1 MFSEKISSI
10 TPSMTISIS
19 TKVAELRSQGENIIN
34 LSIGE
39 PDFLTP
45 KSAKDKAN
53 WAIDNDKTK
62 YDKAAGL
69 LELREA
75 ICKKLK
81 DENGLTY
88 STSQII
94 ISSGAKHSIT
104 NTLLAFLNQ
113 GDEVIIPKPYWT
125 SYPEMVKLVG
135 GVPILV
141 DTKPENNYKLT
152 VDELASAITPHT
164 KLLLI
169 NNPSNPAGTVYT
181 KDELT
186 PIVNYA
192 IEHNLFILADEI
204 YERICYTGEFTSI
217 ASISE
222 EVKKKTILVNGLS
235 KSAAMTGWRL
245 GYVACEEEIAKTLSK
260 IQGHLVSH
268 PSTISQ
274 WAGLGALE
282 DGHEEMQDMIV
293 QYKKRRDEA
302 IKLLNT
308 NDKIKLVYPD
318 GAFYLFMDV
327 SAYKD
332 KLQLNSS
339 NSSYSIEL
347 CNQLLEKEK
356 VALVPGAAFGMDD
369 FIRMSY
375 AADIEDVKEGVR
387 RLISFLDS
395 L

>member
-1 MFSEKISSI
+1 MFSDKISSI
-10 TPSMTISIS
+10 TPSMTIGIS
-19 TKVAELRSQGENIIN
+19 TKVAELRSQGEKIIN

-45 KSAKDKAN
+45 NSGKDKAI
-53 WAIDNDKTK
+53 WAINNDKTK
-62 YDKAAGL
+62 YDKASGL
-69 LELREA
+69 LELQKA

-81 DENGLTY
+81 TENNLDY
-88 STSQII
+88 NPNQIV

-104 NTLLAFLNQ
+104 NALIAFLNH

-141 DTKPENNYKLT
+141 DTKAENNYKLT
-152 VDELASAITPHT
+152 AQELEPAITSKT

-169 NNPSNPAGTVYT
+169 NNPSNPAGTIYT
-181 KDELT
+181 KEELM
-186 PIVNYA
+186 PIVKCA
-192 IEHNLFILADEI
+192 IENNLYILADEI
-204 YERICYTGEFTSI
+204 YERICYIDKFTSV
-217 ASISE
+217 ASLSQSAKE
-222 EVKKKTILVNGLS
+222 KTILINGLS

-245 GYVACEEEIAKTLSK
+245 GYVACEEKIAKTLSK

-282 DGHEEMQDMIV
+282 GGHKEMQDMII
-293 QYKKRRDEA
+293 QYKNRRDEA
-302 IKLLNT
+302 INILNT

-318 GAFYLFMDV
+318 GAFYLFMDI
-327 SAYKD
+327 SAYKE
-332 KLQLNSS
+332 KFKFNSS
-339 NSSYSIEL
+339 FSIEL
-347 CNQLLEKEK
+347 CNSFLEQKK
-356 VALVPGAAFGMDD
+356 VAIVPGAAFGMDN

-375 AADIEDVKEGVR
+375 AADIEDVKTGVK
-387 RLISFLDS
+387 RLIDFLEA